1 MTIGELR
8 DQTSHLPP
16 NTEITLLNKSMAS
29 EPIVVI
35 AATEDGVVLD
45 LEAEND

>member
-1 MTIGELR
+1 MTLKQLR
-8 DQTSHLPP
+8 DQTNHLPD

-45 LEAEND
+45 LEADND